1 MQLDRCSAKHGA
13 TRPKHWKA
21 SKRTLRVGG
30 VSPSI
35 LALHA
40 LWGSSGQ
47 NRVTRYRSTCYSNT
61 LHRRINDFVPDTTL
75 MRWGEI
81 HSTLVEGIWH
91 HAGYKRLMW
100 QYWSV
105 CVLVRVRQWGNVRV
119 RACLHASEVMQ
130 TTVTDNKI
138 LGARA
143 CGVLWWTHTVEEPCG
158 QLPGSLLKIAPV
170 SCCYN
175 RAIIFGHPK
184 LWCCGDS
191 RIFTEWT
198 VSIL

>member
-1 MQLDRCSAKHGA
+1 MFVYGICMFGYVITGMVFFSLTIHILLKGDSDLASWNWMCAIIGMQLDRCSAKHGATRPKHGA

-91 HAGYKRLMW
+91 HAGYKRLTW

-105 CVLVRVRQWGNVRV
+105 CVLVRVRRWGNVRV
-119 RACLHASEVMQ
+119 RDCAQV
-130 TTVTDNKI
+130 
-138 LGARA
+138 R
-143 CGVLWWTHTVEEPCG
+143 
-158 QLPGSLLKIAPV
+158 
-170 SCCYN
+170 
-175 RAIIFGHPK
+175 
-184 LWCCGDS
+184 
-191 RIFTEWT
+191 
-198 VSIL
+198 